1 MTEEDTARREAL
13 AASRALTPARRVALA
28 YDVLSRAKRLRD
40 EVRED
45 LRLQRFGADDVQ
57 MEMYNELA
65 NGVAWLFPDDPVLGG
80 GLVLMPDALLQSFGT
95 LFPVQSMANYLPAR
109 RLESRLSRLID
120 RLEMVLGEPPTE
132 PLSVRPAAEVL
143 ARPQTPEMS
152 EIRRALDSLLRQR
165 PDLPPVDVRD
175 FNFIRDPEL
184 RRVLVADYV
193 EAQRAFASEAFK
205 AAAILAGGVIE
216 GMLLDYLQAPS
227 VTERPNYGGATDN
240 FPRTDGA
247 INWNRVS
254 LTNLIGAAS
263 QLGALGAGVR
273 ALVEGA
279 RDFRD
284 TVHPTAEVRLGARA
298 GREEAELLLALVRL
312 IYRDL
317 SPVEPQGGPS

>member
-1 MTEEDTARREAL
+1 MAGEDTGRREAL
-13 AASRALTPARRVALA
+13 AASQALAPARRIALA
-28 YDVLSRAKRLRD
+28 YDVLTRAKGLRD

-57 MEMYNELA
+57 MEMYNDLA
-65 NGVAWLFPDDPVLGG
+65 NAAAWLFPDDPILGG
-80 GLVLMPDALLQSFGT
+80 GLVLMPDAVLKSYGT

-109 RLESRLSRLID
+109 RLESRLSRLIG
-120 RLEMVLGEPPTE
+120 RLEMVLGEAATE

-143 ARPQTPEMS
+143 AEPQTPETT
-152 EIRRALDSLLRQR
+152 EIRRALEDLLRQQ
-165 PDLPPVDVRD
+165 PELPPVDGRD

-193 EAQRAFASEAFK
+193 EAQRAFASGAFK
-205 AAAILAGGVIE
+205 AAATLAGGVIE

-227 VTERPNYGGATDN
+227 ITERPNYGEATDN
-240 FPRTDGA
+240 FPRTDGG

-263 QLGALGAGVR
+263 QLGVLGAGR
-273 ALVEGA
+273 KLVEGA

-284 TVHPTAEVRLGARA
+284 TVHPTAEVRLRARA

-317 SPVEPQGGPS
+317 SSAQPERGPS